1 MLKSLEVQ
9 IKTVFG
15 LTLCFE
21 MVVIDIIFYFC
32 GVFNFLSAKKVYT
45 FQVFT
50 PEFCQEFIE
59 EINNFESTDF
69 PKGRPN
75 TMNNY
80 GVRLYEQIPNTK
92 PK

>member
-1 MLKSLEVQ
+1 M
-9 IKTVFG
+9 
-15 LTLCFE
+15 
-21 MVVIDIIFYFC
+21 
-32 GVFNFLSAKKVYT
+32 FNFLSAKKVYA

-59 EINNFESTDF
+59 EINNFESTDL

-92 PK
+92 TKYHPVPAGACH

>member
-1 MLKSLEVQ
+1 MN
-9 IKTVFG
+9 
-15 LTLCFE
+15 
-21 MVVIDIIFYFC
+21 IIFDFC

-45 FQVFT
+45 FPVFT

-59 EINNFESTDF
+59 EINNFESTDL

-80 GVRLYEQIPNTK
+80 GVRLYEQIPNSK
-92 PK
+92 KYPV

>member
-1 MLKSLEVQ
+1 
-9 IKTVFG
+9 
-15 LTLCFE
+15 
-21 MVVIDIIFYFC
+21 MVVIDIIIVLLIFV
-32 GVFNFLSAKKVYT
+32 VFNFLSAKKVYA

-59 EINNFESTDF
+59 EINNFESTDL

-80 GVRLYEQIPNTK
+80 GVRL
-92 PK
+92 

>member
-1 MLKSLEVQ
+1 
-9 IKTVFG
+9 
-15 LTLCFE
+15 
-21 MVVIDIIFYFC
+21 MVCVTDILISVVYI
-32 GVFNFLSAKKVYT
+32 FLSARNVYT

-59 EINNFESTDF
+59 EINNFESTDL

-80 GVRLYEQIPNTK
+80 GVRLYEQNAKLNLTSNK
-92 PK
+92 

>member
-1 MLKSLEVQ
+1 
-9 IKTVFG
+9 
-15 LTLCFE
+15 
-21 MVVIDIIFYFC
+21 MVCLIFFPE
-32 GVFNFLSAKKVYT
+32 AKKVYI

-59 EINNFESTDF
+59 EINNFESTDL

-80 GVRLYEQIPNTK
+80 GVRLYEQIPNAETK
-92 PK
+92 